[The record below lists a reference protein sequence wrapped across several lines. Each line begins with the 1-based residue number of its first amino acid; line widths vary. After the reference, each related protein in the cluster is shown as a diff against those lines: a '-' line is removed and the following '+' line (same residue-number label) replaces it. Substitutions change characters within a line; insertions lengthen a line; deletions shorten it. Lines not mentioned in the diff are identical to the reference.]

1 MTAWRVE
8 VDRNVCMGSG
18 MCCLYAPSV
27 FEIDDETRSV
37 VKEQGVAPLSEV
49 QTAVEAC
56 PTGALTLVVEPGA

>member
-1 MTAWRVE
+1 
-8 VDRNVCMGSG
+8 

-37 VKEQGVAPLSEV
+37 VKQQGVAPLAEV